1 MDEEIKK
8 ISSYLIKIERVKEH
22 VLWQLQV
29 KARLSSNSRELT
41 LIEITR
47 KTWQKVL
54 TVFLL

>member
-47 KTWQKVL
+47 KT
-54 TVFLL
+54 